1 MSRLLTVREVM
12 ERVRMSRSTLYRLM
26 RLGRFPEPVRVGLK
40 AVRWKSDEIDQFLN
54 GRPRAEGEVAA

>member
-40 AVRWKSDEIDQFLN
+40 AVRFKSEEIDQYLAE
-54 GRPRAEGEVAA
+54 RPRAQGDAA